1 MPSLRTAGL
10 FVHTGRFSNNTALIQ
25 SPEADQHQ
33 SEISPLTASESFTQR
48 RRRSIGAGS
57 LHANGSV
64 NGATVATS
72 VQSSSSLLCVRYQAE
87 KSGRLMV
94 EILSNLETAGFY

>member
-1 MPSLRTAGL
+1 MTDMPSLRTAGL

-64 NGATVATS
+64 NGATVATCP
-72 VQSSSSLLCVRYQAE
+72 VKLILIVRQV
-87 KSGRLMV
+87 SGRKKWQV
-94 EILSNLETAGFY
+94 DG